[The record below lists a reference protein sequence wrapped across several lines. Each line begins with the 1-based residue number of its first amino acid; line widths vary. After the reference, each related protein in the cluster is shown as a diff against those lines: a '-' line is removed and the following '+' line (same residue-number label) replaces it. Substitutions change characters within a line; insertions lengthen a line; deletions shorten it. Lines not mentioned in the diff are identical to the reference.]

1 MERKK
6 RYKIKQMMP
15 IPEGYEVMQAIVQG
29 DGSRMMEA
37 AADSIFPYCLVL
49 LEGEGNGD
57 DHIELYNLFPGYGVE
72 EHGESMLVPTR
83 YCERCGKRVV
93 PHMRGLDETTLFYT
107 CGCFGRDCGKNGEE

>member
-1 MERKK
+1 
-6 RYKIKQMMP
+6 
-15 IPEGYEVMQAIVQG
+15 
-29 DGSRMMEA
+29 MMEA

-93 PHMRGLDETTLFYT
+93 PHMRGLDETTLFIPVVVLA
-107 CGCFGRDCGKNGEE
+107 GIVGRTVKNNEGGENL